1 MTHPIEQ
8 AADAVERELAD
19 LRAKLADCAPY
30 LKDGETPR
38 QRMDRDHQDVLSLM
52 QMLAK
57 DRADRDVLRAKLAVA
72 VEALDYLVRAFDRV
86 VGNSNHF
93 YENVHRRD
101 IHLDV
106 NEGATIKCVADCR
119 AAIEEAKK

>member
-8 AADAVERELAD
+8 AIGAVERELAD
-19 LRAKLADCAPY
+19 LRAMIDDCAPY

-57 DRADRDVLRAKLAVA
+57 DRAERDDLRAKLAVA

-101 IHLDV
+101 VHLMV
-106 NEGATIKCVADCR
+106 EEGAKIQSVADAR
-119 AAIEEAKK
+119 AAIEDVKK